1 MQTSST
7 ELIDRQLL
15 NETETKLKF
24 QRGGEFTPPP
34 PPPLPPLHPDLSFSS
49 ILFLFRSVLTVFL
62 PVDGDEW

>member
-24 QRGGEFTPPP
+24 QRGGEFPPP
-34 PPPLPPLHPDLSFSS
+34 PPPASPGPLVFFDFVF
-49 ILFLFRSVLTVFL
+49 ISVGSYGIFTC
-62 PVDGDEW
+62 

>member
-34 PPPLPPLHPDLSFSS
+34 PPASPGPLVFFDFVF
-49 ILFLFRSVLTVFL
+49 ISVGSYGIFTC
-62 PVDGDEW
+62 